1 MDKRQQTTQKQKTI
15 NFAESFVEGAEVT
28 DDGID
33 VPDFVQKTKKG
44 ETSKNNDE
52 EIINDL
58 VEMIKYIR
66 QFGKPTKAKVNISLV
81 YSDGKT
87 FKSKRKKIF
96 RLKRKYK

>member
-1 MDKRQQTTQKQKTI
+1 MDKKQQTTQKQKTI
-15 NFAESFVEGAEVT
+15 NFAENFVEGAEVT
-28 DDGID
+28 
-33 VPDFVQKTKKG
+33 DFVQKTKKG

-66 QFGKPTKAKVNISLV
+66 QFGKPTNAKVDISLV
-81 YSDGKT
+81 YSDGKS
-87 FKSKRKKIF
+87 FQSKRKKIF

>member
-1 MDKRQQTTQKQKTI
+1 MDKKQQTTQKQKTI
-15 NFAESFVEGAEVT
+15 NFIEGFVEEPEVT
-28 DDGID
+28 DDGIE
-33 VPDFVQKTKKG
+33 VPDFVQKVKKS
-44 ETSKNNDE
+44 ETSKDDE

-66 QFGKPTKAKVNISLV
+66 QFGKPTKAKVDISLV